1 MSKINHKINGFAKLF
16 YTGKKLKK
24 KISEFQGGKF
34 LNYLENEMFCNTF
47 GK

>member
-24 KISEFQGGKF
+24 NFRVLGGKF